1 MSSNGTVHS
10 DRPAEPASS
19 RAEIVVGIDESRTS
33 AAALRWA
40 VAHAKQSGMP
50 LRLVHA
56 WQLSAV
62 AAEAVAAGA
71 GAYLEAAAA
80 DARARATQWILET
93 LGGGA
98 AEVRWTLEV
107 HEGGAGPV
115 LAAAAHG
122 ARLVVVGTHEH
133 TGLRRAI
140 TGSVSHYVLSH
151 AEVPVV
157 AVPAEVSHIAEPTE
171 KVAHKRRDRTHD
183 ATVTGPLL

>member
-1 MSSNGTVHS
+1 MSSNESING
-10 DRPAEPASS
+10 DRPEAHASS
-19 RAEIVVGIDESRTS
+19 SSDIVVGIDESLTS

-40 VAHAKQSGMP
+40 VAHAKQSDAR

-56 WQLSAV
+56 WQLSAI
-62 AAEAVAAGA
+62 AAEAVAVGA
-71 GAYLEAAAA
+71 GDYLEAAAA
-80 DARARATQWILET
+80 DARARATQWILAT

-115 LAAAAHG
+115 LVGAAHG

-140 TGSVSHYVLSH
+140 AGSVSHYVLSH

-157 AVPAEVSHIAEPTE
+157 AVPAELAAAAATTE
-171 KVAHKRRDRTHD
+171 RAAHRGRDRDHV
-183 ATVTGPLL
+183 APTVGPLL